1 MIAKHSINKQSA
13 IRKVCVYCAS
23 SRQVDAA
30 YFEDAALL
38 GQTLARNGTTIVYGG
53 GAAGLMGR
61 VADAALAEGG
71 KVIGVLPGFMNDLE
85 WGHASLTELVIVPD
99 MHRRKQK
106 MAEGVDAVIALPGG
120 CGTMEEL
127 LEVLT
132 WKRLGLFTKP
142 IVMVNTRRYFDPLIA
157 FLEQMIR
164 EKFMNERHRKMWSV
178 VENPLQV
185 LEAIQTAPKWSSENR
200 NFAVQ

>member
-1 MIAKHSINKQSA
+1 MTAENPINKYPS

-30 YFEDAALL
+30 YFEDAAAL
-38 GQTLARNGTTIVYGG
+38 GRTLAHNNVAIVYGG
-53 GAAGLMGR
+53 GAVGLMGR
-61 VADAALAEGG
+61 LADAALAEGG

-85 WGHASLTELVIVPD
+85 WGHSSLTELVIVPD
-99 MHRRKQK
+99 MHLRKQK
-106 MAEGVDAVIALPGG
+106 MAQSVDAVIALPGG

-132 WKRLGLFTKP
+132 WKRLGLFTEP
-142 IVMVNTRRYFDPLIA
+142 IIIVNTRRYFDPLIA

-164 EKFMNERHRKMWSV
+164 EKFMNERHREMWTV
-178 VENPLQV
+178 IENPSRV
-185 LEAIQTAPKWSSENR
+185 LEAIQNAPKWSSENR

>member
-1 MIAKHSINKQSA
+1 
-13 IRKVCVYCAS
+13 
-23 SRQVDAA
+23 
-30 YFEDAALL
+30 
-38 GQTLARNGTTIVYGG
+38 
-53 GAAGLMGR
+53 
-61 VADAALAEGG
+61 
-71 KVIGVLPGFMNDLE
+71 
-85 WGHASLTELVIVPD
+85 
-99 MHRRKQK
+99 
-106 MAEGVDAVIALPGG
+106 VDAVIALPGG

-142 IVMVNTRRYFDPLIA
+142 IVMVNTRRYFDPLLA

-164 EKFMNERHRKMWSV
+164 EKFMNERHREMWSV
-178 VENPLQV
+178 VENPSQV